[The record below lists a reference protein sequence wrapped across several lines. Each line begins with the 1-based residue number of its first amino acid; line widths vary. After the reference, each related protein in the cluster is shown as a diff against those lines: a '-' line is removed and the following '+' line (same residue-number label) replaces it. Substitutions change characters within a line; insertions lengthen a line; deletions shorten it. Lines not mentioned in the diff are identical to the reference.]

1 MQQDS
6 AQATESVNFEARHW
20 WLLALVCGV
29 LFLDGLDV
37 SMVGVAL
44 PSISAELG
52 LETSSLQWVVSAYIL
67 GYGGLLLLGG
77 RAADLLGRRRVLLG
91 GLAVF
96 LVASFVGGLANDG
109 TTLIAT
115 RFIKGAAAAFTAPAG
130 LSIVTSS
137 FAEGPAR
144 NKALSIYAAVGA
156 SGWSLGLVFGG
167 ALTELGWRYTFFLPV
182 PIALAILLLAPR
194 YLAKDEPAEKVTR
207 KRFDFAG
214 TGTLAVA
221 MLGLVYTI
229 VEAPDVG
236 WGSAQTLASFAGVA
250 LLLSAFVLIEQRSE
264 EPLIRLGILR
274 SAPLRRANFGAMAL
288 LGSWFGFQFIGTLYM
303 QDLRGWSPIEMALA
317 FLPAGL
323 IVAYGST
330 RMPAL
335 VNRIGT
341 TLPIGAGLT
350 SLALAYVLFL
360 NIGADSGYLSAMLPT
375 FILSG
380 IGFTL
385 AFGPLTVA
393 ATGGVGNEEQGLASG
408 LVYTSFQLGG
418 AVGLAVAT
426 AVIEAGTAGSEAA
439 AGSPAAL
446 LDGFQPGIVV
456 SVVIAAIGAAVI
468 FAPLLGRLRD
478 AGRVA
483 LATGSESDR
492 GG

>member
-1 MQQDS
+1 MRQDS
-6 AQATESVNFEARHW
+6 AQATESVQFEARHW

-44 PSISAELG
+44 PSIGSELEMEPSA
-52 LETSSLQWVVSAYIL
+52 LQWVVSAYIL

-109 TTLIAT
+109 GTLIAT
-115 RFIKGAAAAFTAPAG
+115 RFLKGAAAAFTAPAG

-194 YLAKDEPAEKVTR
+194 YLAKDAPAEKVTR
-207 KRFDFAG
+207 KQFDFAG
-214 TGTLAVA
+214 TVTLAA
-221 MLGLVYTI
+221 GMLGLVYTI
-229 VEAPDVG
+229 VEAPDTG
-236 WGSAQTLASFAGVA
+236 WGSTQTLLSFAAVT
-250 LLLSAFVLIEQRSE
+250 LLLSAFVLIEQRSD
-264 EPLIRLGILR
+264 EPLVRLGILR
-274 SAPLRRANFGAMAL
+274 SSALRRANLGAMAL

-360 NIGADSGYLSAMLPT
+360 NIGADSDYFSAMLPT
-375 FILSG
+375 FILTG
-380 IGFTL
+380 IGFAL

-393 ATGGVGNEEQGLASG
+393 ATTGVGNEEQGLASG

-426 AVIEAGTAGSEAA
+426 AVIEAGTAGSGAA
-439 AGSPAAL
+439 SGSSAAL
-446 LDGFQPGIVV
+446 LDGFHPGIVV
-456 SVVIAAIGAAVI
+456 SVVIATIGAAVT
-468 FAPLLGRLRD
+468 FSPLLGRLLVP
-478 AGRVA
+478 GRVA
-483 LATGSESDR
+483 VETGSESDR
-492 GG
+492 DG

>member
-1 MQQDS
+1 MQQES
-6 AQATESVNFEARHW
+6 AQFLKTSFDARAW

-44 PSISAELG
+44 PSIGSELG
-52 LETSSLQWVVSAYIL
+52 LEPSSLQWVVSGYIL

-109 TTLIAT
+109 NTLIAT
-115 RFIKGAAAAFTAPAG
+115 RFIKGAAAAFTAPAV
-130 LSIVTSS
+130 LSIITTS
-137 FAEGPAR
+137 FAEGPVR

-167 ALTELGWRYTFFLPV
+167 ALTELGWRYTFFMPV
-182 PIALAILLLAPR
+182 PIALAILLLLPR
-194 YLAKDEPAEKVTR
+194 YLDKDEPVAV
-207 KRFDFAG
+207 KRRSFDFSG
-214 TGTLAVA
+214 TATLAMA

-236 WGSAQTLASFAGVA
+236 WGAPQTLLSFAAVA
-250 LLLSAFVLIEQRSE
+250 MLLTAFVLIELRSAN
-264 EPLIRLGILR
+264 PLVRLGILK
-274 SAPLRRANFGAMAL
+274 SAALRRANYGAMAL

-303 QDLRGWSPIEMALA
+303 QNLRGWSPIEMALA

-323 IVAYGST
+323 IVAFGSPNVG
-330 RMPAL
+330 RL
-335 VNRIGT
+335 VNRVGT
-341 TLPIGAGLT
+341 TIPVGAGLT
-350 SLALAYVLFL
+350 SLGLAYLLFW
-360 NIGADSGYLSAMLPT
+360 NIGADSSYLSAMLPT

-385 AFGPLTVA
+385 AFGPLTIA
-393 ATGGVGNEEQGLASG
+393 ATSDVSDEEQGLASG

-426 AVIEAGTAGSEAA
+426 AVIDAGTSGSSATAGSAE
-439 AGSPAAL
+439 AL
-446 LDGFQPGIVV
+446 LDGFQPGILV
-456 SVVIAAIGAAVI
+456 SVAIAALGAAVTLI
-468 FAPLLGRLRD
+468 PLLKRYVP
-478 AGRVA
+478 ARVA
-483 LATGSESDR
+483 VATGGDKGGR
-492 GG
+492 G

>member
-44 PSISAELG
+44 PSISNELG
-52 LETSSLQWVVSAYIL
+52 LEPSSLQWVVSAYIL

-130 LSIVTSS
+130 LSIITSS

-236 WGSAQTLASFAGVA
+236 WGSAQTLISFAAVT
-250 LLLSAFVLIEQRSE
+250 LLLSAFVLIEQRSD

-350 SLALAYVLFL
+350 SLALAYALFL
-360 NIGADSGYLSAMLPT
+360 NIGADSGYFSAMLPT

-418 AVGLAVAT
+418 AVGLAVTT
-426 AVIEAGTAGSEAA
+426 AVIEAGTAGSNAA
-439 AGSPAAL
+439 AGSSAAL

-456 SVVIAAIGAAVI
+456 SVVIGAIGAAVI
-468 FAPLLGRLRD
+468 FAPLLGRLLN

-483 LATGSESDR
+483 VATGSESDR
-492 GG
+492 SG

>member
-1 MQQDS
+1 MQEES
-6 AQATESVNFEARHW
+6 KQATESVRFEAHHW

-44 PSISAELG
+44 PSISSDLG
-52 LETSSLQWVVSAYIL
+52 MEPSSLQWVVSGYIL

-96 LVASFVGGLANDG
+96 LVASAVGGLANDG
-109 TTLIAT
+109 GTLVAT

-130 LSIVTSS
+130 LSIVTST

-144 NKALSIYAAVGA
+144 NRALSIYAAVGA

-167 ALTELGWRYTFFLPV
+167 LLTELGWRYTFFLPV

-194 YLAKDEPAEKVTR
+194 YLAKDEPSEKVTR
-207 KRFDFAG
+207 SRFDFAG

-236 WGSAQTLASFAGVA
+236 WGATRTLLSFAGVA
-250 LLLSAFVLIEQRSE
+250 LLLSAFVLIEQRSK

-274 SAPLRRANFGAMAL
+274 SAALRRANFGAMAL

-330 RMPAL
+330 RMNAV
-335 VNRIGT
+335 VNRVGT
-341 TLPIGAGLT
+341 TLPIGAGLI
-350 SLALAYVLFL
+350 SLALAYTLFL
-360 NIGADSGYLSAMLPT
+360 NIGADSAYLSAMLPT

-393 ATGGVGNEEQGLASG
+393 ATGGVSNEEQGLASG

-418 AVGLAVAT
+418 AIGLAVST
-426 AVIEAGTAGSEAA
+426 AVIQAGTAGSESPLGSAA
-439 AGSPAAL
+439 SL

-456 SVVIAAIGAAVI
+456 SVVIAVLGVAVTLS
-468 FAPLLGRLRD
+468 PLLGRL
-478 AGRVA
+478 APGRVA
-483 LATGSESDR
+483 VATGSDR
-492 GG
+492 DSGR

>member
-1 MQQDS
+1 MQQES
-6 AQATESVNFEARHW
+6 AQSLKTSFDARAW

-44 PSISAELG
+44 PSIGSELG
-52 LETSSLQWVVSAYIL
+52 LEPSSLQWVVSGYIL

-115 RFIKGAAAAFTAPAG
+115 RFIKGAAAAFTAPAV
-130 LSIVTSS
+130 LSIITTT
-137 FAEGPAR
+137 FAEGPVR

-167 ALTELGWRYTFFLPV
+167 ALTELGWRYTFFMPV
-182 PIALAILLLAPR
+182 PIALAILLLLPR
-194 YLAKDEPAEKVTR
+194 FLDKDEPVAVSR
-207 KRFDFAG
+207 SSFDFSG
-214 TGTLAVA
+214 TAALGVG

-236 WGSAQTLASFAGVA
+236 WGAPRTLLSFAGVA
-250 LLLSAFVLIEQRSE
+250 MLLAAFVLIEQRSAN
-264 EPLIRLGILR
+264 PLVRLGILK
-274 SAPLRRANFGAMAL
+274 SAALRRANYGAMAL

-303 QDLRGWSPIEMALA
+303 QNLRGWSPIEMALA

-323 IVAYGST
+323 IVAFGSPNIG
-330 RMPAL
+330 RL
-335 VNRIGT
+335 VSRIG
-341 TLPIGAGLT
+341 PAIPVGAGLM
-350 SLALAYVLFL
+350 SLGVAYLLFW
-360 NIGADSGYLSAMLPT
+360 NIGADSSYLTAMLPT

-385 AFGPLTVA
+385 AFGPLTIA
-393 ATGGVGNEEQGLASG
+393 ATSDVSDQEQGLASG

-426 AVIEAGTAGSEAA
+426 AVIEAGTSGSSADP
-439 AGSPAAL
+439 GSAQAL
-446 LDGFQPGIVV
+446 LDGFQPGILV
-456 SVVIAAIGAAVI
+456 SIAIAALGAAVTLI
-468 FAPLLGRLRD
+468 PLLGRYVP
-478 AGRVA
+478 ARVA
-483 LATGSESDR
+483 VATGGDKGDR
-492 GG
+492 G

>member
-1 MQQDS
+1 MRDS
-6 AQATESVNFEARHW
+6 AQATESVNFEAWHW

-44 PSISAELG
+44 PSIGSELG
-52 LETSSLQWVVSAYIL
+52 LEPSSLQWVVSAYIL

-91 GLAVF
+91 GLTVF

-130 LSIVTSS
+130 LSIITSS

-194 YLAKDEPAEKVTR
+194 YLPKDEPSEKVTR

-214 TGTLAVA
+214 TGTLAIA

-229 VEAPDVG
+229 VEAPDIG
-236 WGSAQTLASFAGVA
+236 WGSAQTLISFAAVA
-250 LLLSAFVLIEQRSE
+250 LLLTAFVRIEQRSD

-274 SAPLRRANFGAMAL
+274 SSALRRANFGAMAL

-350 SLALAYVLFL
+350 SLALAYILFV
-360 NIGADSGYLSAMLPT
+360 NIGADSGYFSAMLPT

-393 ATGGVGNEEQGLASG
+393 ATSGVGNEEQGLASG

-426 AVIEAGTAGSEAA
+426 AVIDAGTAGSDAA
-439 AGSPAAL
+439 PGSSAAL
-446 LDGFQPGIVV
+446 LDGFQPGIIV
-456 SVVIAAIGAAVI
+456 SVVIAVIGAVVI
-468 FAPLLGRLRD
+468 FSPLLGRLRSP
-478 AGRVA
+478 GRVA
-483 LATGSESDR
+483 VATGSDGDR
-492 GG
+492 SG

>member
-1 MQQDS
+1 MQPDS
-6 AQATESVNFEARHW
+6 AQAKETVNFEARHW

-44 PSISAELG
+44 PSIGAELG
-52 LETSSLQWVVSAYIL
+52 LEPSSLQWVVSGYIL

-96 LVASFVGGLANDG
+96 LVASAIGGLANDG
-109 TTLIAT
+109 NTLIAT

-167 ALTELGWRYTFFLPV
+167 ALTELGWRYTFFMPV

-194 YLAKDEPAEKVTR
+194 YLEKDNPAERVTR
-207 KRFDFAG
+207 KEFDFAG
-214 TGTLAVA
+214 TGTLAAA
-221 MLGLVYTI
+221 MLALVYTI

-236 WGSAQTLASFAGVA
+236 WGAAQTLLSFAAVGM
-250 LLLSAFVLIEQRSE
+250 LLTAFVLIEQRSAH
-264 EPLIRLGILR
+264 PLVRLGILR
-274 SAPLRRANFGAMAL
+274 SAALRRANFGAMAL

-303 QDLRGWSPIEMALA
+303 QDLRGWSPFEMALA

-323 IVAYGST
+323 IVASGST
-330 RMPAL
+330 RMNAG
-335 VNRIGT
+335 VKRIGT
-341 TLPIGAGLT
+341 TLPIGMGLV
-350 SLALAYVLFL
+350 SLALAYALFL
-360 NIGADSGYLSAMLPT
+360 NIGADSSYLSAMLPT
-375 FILSG
+375 FLLSG
-380 IGFTL
+380 IGFAL

-393 ATGGVGNEEQGLASG
+393 ATNGVANEEQGLASG

-418 AVGLAVAT
+418 AIGLAAST
-426 AVIEAGTAGSEAA
+426 AVIQAGTAGSESPV
-439 AGSPAAL
+439 GSAAAL
-446 LDGFQPGIVV
+446 LDGFQPGIIV
-456 SVVIAAIGAAVI
+456 SVVIAALGVAVT
-468 FAPLLGRLRD
+468 FSGLLGRLVP
-478 AGRVA
+478 GRVA
-483 LATGSESDR
+483 TEGE
-492 GG
+492 GGG

>member
-1 MQQDS
+1 MQES
-6 AQATESVNFEARHW
+6 AAKATESVNFEARHW
-20 WLLALVCGV
+20 WLLAIVCGV

-44 PSISAELG
+44 PSISSDLG
-52 LETSSLQWVVSAYIL
+52 MEPSSLQWVVSAYIL

-96 LVASFVGGLANDG
+96 AVASAVGGIASDPN
-109 TTLIAT
+109 TLIAT

-167 ALTELGWRYTFFLPV
+167 LLTELGWRYTFLMPV
-182 PIALAILLLAPR
+182 PIAIALLLLAPR
-194 YLAKDEPAEKVTR
+194 YLVKDDPAERVTR
-207 KRFDFAG
+207 RQFDFAG

-236 WGSAQTLASFAGVA
+236 WGAPQTLLSFAAVA
-250 LLLSAFVLIEQRSE
+250 MLLTAFVLIEQRSE
-264 EPLIRLGILR
+264 HPLVRLGILR
-274 SAPLRRANFGAMAL
+274 SAPLIRANLGAMAL

-303 QDLRGWSPIEMALA
+303 QDLRGWSPVEMALA

-341 TLPIGAGLT
+341 TLPVGLGLL
-350 SLALAYVLFL
+350 SLAAAYTLFI
-360 NIGADSGYLSAMLPT
+360 NISADAAYLSAMLPT

-393 ATGGVGNEEQGLASG
+393 ATGGVSNEEQGLASG

-418 AVGLAVAT
+418 AIGLAVST
-426 AVIEAGTAGSEAA
+426 AVIQAGTEGS
-439 AGSPAAL
+439 GSPVGSAAAL

-456 SVVIAAIGAAVI
+456 SVVIAVLGVVVTLSS
-468 FAPLLGRLRD
+468 LLGRF
-478 AGRVA
+478 APGRVA
-483 LATGSESDR
+483 VATGSDGDGR
-492 GG
+492 

>member
-1 MQQDS
+1 MQQES
-6 AQATESVNFEARHW
+6 AQSLKTSFDARAW

-44 PSISAELG
+44 PSIGSELG
-52 LETSSLQWVVSAYIL
+52 LEPSSLQWVVSGYIL

-109 TTLIAT
+109 NTLIAT
-115 RFIKGAAAAFTAPAG
+115 RFIKGAAAAFTAPAV
-130 LSIVTSS
+130 LSIITTT

-167 ALTELGWRYTFFLPV
+167 ALTELGWRYTFFMPV
-182 PIALAILLLAPR
+182 PVALAILLLLPR
-194 YLAKDEPAEKVTR
+194 FLDKDEPVAV
-207 KRFDFAG
+207 KRRSFDFSG
-214 TGTLAVA
+214 TATLAVA

-236 WGSAQTLASFAGVA
+236 WGATQTLLSFAGVA
-250 LLLSAFVLIEQRSE
+250 MLLTAFVLIELRSAN
-264 EPLIRLGILR
+264 PLVRLGILK
-274 SAPLRRANFGAMAL
+274 SAALRRANYGAMAL

-303 QDLRGWSPIEMALA
+303 QNLRGWSPIEMALA

-323 IVAYGST
+323 IVAFGSPNIG
-330 RMPAL
+330 RL
-335 VNRIGT
+335 VNRVGT
-341 TLPIGAGLT
+341 AIPVGAGLT
-350 SLALAYVLFL
+350 SLGLAYLLFW
-360 NIGADSGYLSAMLPT
+360 NIGADSSYLSAMLPT

-385 AFGPLTVA
+385 AFGPLTIA
-393 ATGGVGNEEQGLASG
+393 ATSDVSDEEQGLASG

-426 AVIEAGTAGSEAA
+426 AMIEAGTSGSSATAGSA
-439 AGSPAAL
+439 AAL
-446 LDGFQPGIVV
+446 LDGFQPGILV
-456 SVVIAAIGAAVI
+456 SIAIAALGAAVTLI
-468 FAPLLGRLRD
+468 PLLGRYVP
-478 AGRVA
+478 ARVA
-483 LATGSESDR
+483 VATGGDKGDR
-492 GG
+492 G

>member
-1 MQQDS
+1 MQQES
-6 AQATESVNFEARHW
+6 AQSLKTSFDARAW

-44 PSISAELG
+44 PSIGSELG
-52 LETSSLQWVVSAYIL
+52 LEPSSLQWVVSGYIL

-109 TTLIAT
+109 TTLVAT
-115 RFIKGAAAAFTAPAG
+115 RFIKGAAAAFTAPAV
-130 LSIVTSS
+130 LSIITTTFV
-137 FAEGPAR
+137 EGPAR

-167 ALTELGWRYTFFLPV
+167 ALTELGWRYTFFMPV
-182 PIALAILLLAPR
+182 PIALAILLLLPR
-194 YLAKDEPAEKVTR
+194 YLDKDEPAVAVSR
-207 KRFDFAG
+207 SSFDFGG
-214 TGTLAVA
+214 TATLAVA

-236 WGSAQTLASFAGVA
+236 WGATRTLLSFAAVA
-250 LLLSAFVLIEQRSE
+250 MLLTAFVLIELRSAN
-264 EPLIRLGILR
+264 PLVRLGILK
-274 SAPLRRANFGAMAL
+274 SAALRRANYGAMAL

-303 QDLRGWSPIEMALA
+303 QNLRGWSPIEMALA

-323 IVAYGST
+323 IVAFGSPNVG
-330 RMPAL
+330 RLVSRVGPAIP
-335 VNRIGT
+335 V
-341 TLPIGAGLT
+341 GAGLM
-350 SLALAYVLFL
+350 SLGLAYLLFW
-360 NIGADSGYLSAMLPT
+360 NIGDDSSYLTAMLPT

-385 AFGPLTVA
+385 AFGPLTIA
-393 ATGGVGNEEQGLASG
+393 ATSDVKDEEQGLASG

-418 AVGLAVAT
+418 AIGLAVAT
-426 AVIEAGTAGSEAA
+426 AVIEAGTSGSSAEAGSAQ
-439 AGSPAAL
+439 AL
-446 LDGFQPGIVV
+446 LDGFQPGILV
-456 SVVIAAIGAAVI
+456 SIAIAALGAAVTLI
-468 FAPLLGRLRD
+468 PLLGRYVP
-478 AGRVA
+478 ARVA
-483 LATGSESDR
+483 ERLAFASSPKDD
-492 GG
+492 